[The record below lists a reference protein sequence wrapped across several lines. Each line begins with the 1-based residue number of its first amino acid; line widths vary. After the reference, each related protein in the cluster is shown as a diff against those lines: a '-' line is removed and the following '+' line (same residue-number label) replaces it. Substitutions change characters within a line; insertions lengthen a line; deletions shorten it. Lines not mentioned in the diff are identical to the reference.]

1 MDRPRRVIFQHI
13 SDIVG
18 AQNPTPN
25 RKHHAPRT
33 ADSSESG
40 TVSSTTNSV
49 RTEFAMRVGAGPER
63 ERERERER
71 KRERER
77 EVSDVLVI
85 IVTTHITHCNNNIC
99 TM

>member
-1 MDRPRRVIFQHI
+1 MDKPRRVIFQHI

-71 KRERER
+71 KREGER
-77 EVSDVLVI
+77 KRARGE
-85 IVTTHITHCNNNIC
+85 
-99 TM
+99 